1 MASKTRTVSLE
12 LTTSNQDIYTVP
24 NNYEAEIKSI
34 YIANNTS
41 NQVTFSMD
49 LYDSANTTYY
59 TMAETTKLI
68 ANGLIQITDPLW
80 LQKTDKIR
88 GLCSSSNGVT
98 ITIQVEENYL
108 PQRG

>member
-24 NNYEAEIKSI
+24 NNYEAEVKSI

-41 NQVTFSMD
+41 NQVTFSLD
-49 LYDSANTTYY
+49 WYNASNTTYY

-80 LQKTDKIR
+80 LQKTDKLR
-88 GLCSSSNGVT
+88 GLCSVNNAVT
-98 ITIQVEENYL
+98 ITVQVEENYL

>member
-1 MASKTRTVSLE
+1 MESKTRTVSLE

-24 NNYEAEIKSI
+24 NNYEAEVKSI

-49 LYDSANTTYY
+49 WYDSANTTYY

-88 GLCSSSNGVT
+88 GLCSSSNAVT